1 MSIIKLSIVAI
12 LICLLSSC
20 MTVTNN
26 YYVDNNSTINST
38 LNQNKPVN
46 TTPSITATIPEST
59 ATGIMGVIK

>member
-1 MSIIKLSIVAI
+1 MTIIRLLLLVT
-12 LICLLSSC
+12 CLFILSSC

-26 YYVDNNSTINST
+26 YYADNNSTINST

-46 TTPSITATIPEST
+46 TTPSITATIPESA